1 MDIEK
6 KLEERKYEVM
16 SEPKQTWGQ
25 FIFRALLGLLL
36 IGGALFFLTG
46 CSTFNQ
52 THDCKIVGGDSN
64 GVMIACPKKDE
75 CDPDMDST
83 ADNMCLD
90 PVPIMIDDVNKECI
104 INGECKYA

>member
-36 IGGALFFLTG
+36 IGGALYFLTG
-46 CSTFNQ
+46 CATTEVLPGLCYDDKNL
-52 THDCKIVGGDSN
+52 THLCEIEPEV
-64 GVMIACPKKDE
+64 
-75 CDPDMDST
+75 
-83 ADNMCLD
+83 
-90 PVPIMIDDVNKECI
+90 KECI
-104 INGECKYA
+104 IKGECKYA

>member
-1 MDIEK
+1 
-6 KLEERKYEVM
+6 
-16 SEPKQTWGQ
+16 
-25 FIFRALLGLLL
+25 
-36 IGGALFFLTG
+36 
-46 CSTFNQ
+46 
-52 THDCKIVGGDSN
+52 
-64 GVMIACPKKDE
+64 MIACPKKDE

>member
-64 GVMIACPKKDE
+64 SVMIACPKAE
-75 CDPDMDST
+75 
-83 ADNMCLD
+83 
-90 PVPIMIDDVNKECI
+90 PVPMIIDEVTKECI
-104 INGECKYA
+104 KTGECKYA